1 MALYIKS
8 LGECASCDSLSP
20 GSSGPGPRPPE
31 PPGSPEGPGPSPG
44 EPPPMV
50 CGERGFPW
58 LWVLLAGAV
67 GYYWKKGA

>member
-1 MALYIKS
+1 
-8 LGECASCDSLSP
+8 
-20 GSSGPGPRPPE
+20 
-31 PPGSPEGPGPSPG
+31 
-44 EPPPMV
+44 MV